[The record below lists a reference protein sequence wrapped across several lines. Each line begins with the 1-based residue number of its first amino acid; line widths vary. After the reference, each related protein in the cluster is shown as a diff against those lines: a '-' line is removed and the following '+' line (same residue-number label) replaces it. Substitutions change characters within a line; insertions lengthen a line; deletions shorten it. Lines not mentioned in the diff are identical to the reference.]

1 METPYGATT
10 NKKERRVTAICV
22 HTVSAP
28 VDERP
33 LDDYHNIGNPVLS
46 EPAYN
51 QGVQLYP

>member
-33 LDDYHNIGNPVLS
+33 LDDYHNIGKPVLS